1 MLFLNVVFCCAI
13 FLPLMVLSFAAP
25 ELTAGTIFHMPPL
38 TLRQHAL
45 LLLKAAI
52 VLSSWMTAY
61 YALKHLPITIA
72 SPIKATQPIL
82 TLVGALVVFGERLNL
97 YQWIGVAI
105 AIVSFFMLSQSSKR
119 EGVNFAHNRW
129 VWLMVCSIVMGTVS
143 GLYDKWI
150 MTHID
155 RMNTQVWYN
164 YYQLLIMCVVL
175 LAVWYPKRRQTTPF
189 RWSWAIPL
197 ISVFL
202 TAADFFYY
210 FALADGASMI
220 ASCRWCGGRAWWC
233 RSRWARSTS
242 RSAICVPKPSICCSY
257 CSVCCSS
264 FWAADSDY
272 LPDLRLLHSR
282 QSIWQ
287 LSAMVRPPACHGVMW
302 SASICV
308 SSK

>member
-1 MLFLNVVFCCAI
+1 MWILFAFLSAALLGVYDVFKKISLSDNAVIPVLFLNVVFCCII

-119 EGVNFAHNRW
+119 EGINFAHNRG

-220 ASCRWCGGRAWWC
+220 AIVSLVRRSSVAVSFTLGALYFKERNLRAKAIDLLLVLLGMLFIFLG
-233 RSRWARSTS
+233 SR
-242 RSAICVPKPSICCSY
+242 
-257 CSVCCSS
+257 
-264 FWAADSDY
+264 
-272 LPDLRLLHSR
+272 
-282 QSIWQ
+282 
-287 LSAMVRPPACHGVMW
+287 
-302 SASICV
+302 
-308 SSK
+308 

>member
-1 MLFLNVVFCCAI
+1 MWILFAFLSAALLGVYDVFKKISLSDNAVIPVLFLNVVFCCII

-129 VWLMVCSIVMGTVS
+129 VWLMVCSIAMGTVS

-150 MTHID
+150 MTQID

-220 ASCRWCGGRAWWC
+220 AIVSLVRRSSVAVSFTLGALYFKERNLRAKAIDLLLVLLGMLFIFLG
-233 RSRWARSTS
+233 SR
-242 RSAICVPKPSICCSY
+242 
-257 CSVCCSS
+257 
-264 FWAADSDY
+264 
-272 LPDLRLLHSR
+272 
-282 QSIWQ
+282 
-287 LSAMVRPPACHGVMW
+287 
-302 SASICV
+302 
-308 SSK
+308 

>member
-1 MLFLNVVFCCAI
+1 MWILFAFLSAALLGVYDVFKKISLSDNAVIPVLFLNVVCCCAI

-220 ASCRWCGGRAWWC
+220 AIVSLVRRSSVAVSFTLGALYFKERNLRAKAIDLLLVLLGMLFIFLG
-233 RSRWARSTS
+233 SR
-242 RSAICVPKPSICCSY
+242 
-257 CSVCCSS
+257 
-264 FWAADSDY
+264 
-272 LPDLRLLHSR
+272 
-282 QSIWQ
+282 
-287 LSAMVRPPACHGVMW
+287 
-302 SASICV
+302 
-308 SSK
+308 

>member
-1 MLFLNVVFCCAI
+1 MWILFAFLSAALLGVYDVFKKISLSDNAVIPVLFLNVVFCCAI

-220 ASCRWCGGRAWWC
+220 AIVSLVRRSSVAVSFTLGALYFKERNLRAK
-233 RSRWARSTS
+233 
-242 RSAICVPKPSICCSY
+242 AI
-257 CSVCCSS
+257 
-264 FWAADSDY
+264 
-272 LPDLRLLHSR
+272 DLLLVLLGMLLIFLGS
-282 QSIWQ
+282 Q
-287 LSAMVRPPACHGVMW
+287 
-302 SASICV
+302 
-308 SSK
+308 

>member
-1 MLFLNVVFCCAI
+1 MWILFAFLSAALLGVYDVFKKISLSDNAVIPVLFLNVVFCCAI

-25 ELTAGTIFHMPPL
+25 ALTAGTIFHMPPL

-45 LLLKAAI
+45 LLLKATI

-220 ASCRWCGGRAWWC
+220 AIVSLVRRSSVAVSFTLGALYFKERNLRAKAIDLLLVLLGMLFIFLG
-233 RSRWARSTS
+233 SR
-242 RSAICVPKPSICCSY
+242 
-257 CSVCCSS
+257 
-264 FWAADSDY
+264 
-272 LPDLRLLHSR
+272 
-282 QSIWQ
+282 
-287 LSAMVRPPACHGVMW
+287 
-302 SASICV
+302 
-308 SSK
+308 

>member
-1 MLFLNVVFCCAI
+1 MWILFAFLSAALLGVYDVFKKISLSDNAVIPVLFLNVVFCCAI

-52 VLSSWMTAY
+52 VLSSWMTAFR
-61 YALKHLPITIA
+61 
-72 SPIKATQPIL
+72 S
-82 TLVGALVVFGERLNL
+82 VVFGERLNL

-220 ASCRWCGGRAWWC
+220 AIVSLVRRSSVAVSFTLGALYFKERNLRAKAIDLLLVLLGMLFIFLG
-233 RSRWARSTS
+233 SR
-242 RSAICVPKPSICCSY
+242 
-257 CSVCCSS
+257 
-264 FWAADSDY
+264 
-272 LPDLRLLHSR
+272 
-282 QSIWQ
+282 
-287 LSAMVRPPACHGVMW
+287 
-302 SASICV
+302 
-308 SSK
+308 

>member
-1 MLFLNVVFCCAI
+1 MWILFAFLSAALLGVYDVFKKISLSDNAVIPVLFLNVVFCCAI

-119 EGVNFAHNRW
+119 EGINFAHNRW

-210 FALADGASMI
+210 FALADSASMI
-220 ASCRWCGGRAWWC
+220 AIVSLVRRSSVAVSFTLGAFYFKERNLRAKAIDLLLVLLGMLFIFLG
-233 RSRWARSTS
+233 SR
-242 RSAICVPKPSICCSY
+242 
-257 CSVCCSS
+257 
-264 FWAADSDY
+264 
-272 LPDLRLLHSR
+272 
-282 QSIWQ
+282 
-287 LSAMVRPPACHGVMW
+287 
-302 SASICV
+302 
-308 SSK
+308 

>member
-1 MLFLNVVFCCAI
+1 MWILFAFLSAALLGVYDVFKKISLSDNAVIPVLFLNVVFCCAI

-175 LAVWYPKRRQTTPF
+175 LAVWYPKRRLTTPF

-220 ASCRWCGGRAWWC
+220 AIVSLVRRSSVAVSFTLGALYFKERNLRAK
-233 RSRWARSTS
+233 
-242 RSAICVPKPSICCSY
+242 AI
-257 CSVCCSS
+257 
-264 FWAADSDY
+264 
-272 LPDLRLLHSR
+272 DLLLVLLGMLFIFLGS
-282 QSIWQ
+282 Q
-287 LSAMVRPPACHGVMW
+287 
-302 SASICV
+302 
-308 SSK
+308 

>member
-1 MLFLNVVFCCAI
+1 MWILFAFLSAALLSMYDVFKKISLSDNAVIPVLFLNVVFCCAI

-220 ASCRWCGGRAWWC
+220 AIVSLVRRSSVAVSFTLGALYFKERNLRAKAIDLLLVLLGMLFIFLG
-233 RSRWARSTS
+233 SR
-242 RSAICVPKPSICCSY
+242 
-257 CSVCCSS
+257 
-264 FWAADSDY
+264 
-272 LPDLRLLHSR
+272 
-282 QSIWQ
+282 
-287 LSAMVRPPACHGVMW
+287 
-302 SASICV
+302 
-308 SSK
+308 

>member
-1 MLFLNVVFCCAI
+1 MWILFAFLSAALLGVYDVFKKISLSDNAVIPVLFLNVVFCCAI

-105 AIVSFFMLSQSSKR
+105 AIMSFFMLSQSSKR

-220 ASCRWCGGRAWWC
+220 AIVSLVRRSSVVVSFTLGALYFKERNLRAKAIDLLLVLLGMLFIFLG
-233 RSRWARSTS
+233 SR
-242 RSAICVPKPSICCSY
+242 
-257 CSVCCSS
+257 
-264 FWAADSDY
+264 
-272 LPDLRLLHSR
+272 
-282 QSIWQ
+282 
-287 LSAMVRPPACHGVMW
+287 
-302 SASICV
+302 
-308 SSK
+308 

>member
-1 MLFLNVVFCCAI
+1 MWILFAFLSAALLGVYDVFKKISLSNNAVIPVLFLNVVFCCII

-105 AIVSFFMLSQSSKR
+105 AIMSFFMLSQSSKR

-210 FALADGASMI
+210 FALADGTSMI
-220 ASCRWCGGRAWWC
+220 AIVSLVRRSSVAVSFTLGALYFKERNLRAKAIDLLLVLLGMLFIFLG
-233 RSRWARSTS
+233 SR
-242 RSAICVPKPSICCSY
+242 
-257 CSVCCSS
+257 
-264 FWAADSDY
+264 
-272 LPDLRLLHSR
+272 
-282 QSIWQ
+282 
-287 LSAMVRPPACHGVMW
+287 
-302 SASICV
+302 
-308 SSK
+308 

>member
-1 MLFLNVVFCCAI
+1 MWILFAFLSAALLGVYDVFKKISLSDNAVIPVLFLNVVFCCII

-119 EGVNFAHNRW
+119 EGINFAHNRW

-164 YYQLLIMCVVL
+164 YYQLLIMCVIL
-175 LAVWYPKRRQTTPF
+175 LTIWFPKRRQTTPF
-189 RWSWAIPL
+189 HWSWAIPL

-220 ASCRWCGGRAWWC
+220 AIVSLVRRSSVAVSFTLGALYFKERNLRAKAIDLLLVLLGMLFIFLG
-233 RSRWARSTS
+233 SR
-242 RSAICVPKPSICCSY
+242 
-257 CSVCCSS
+257 
-264 FWAADSDY
+264 
-272 LPDLRLLHSR
+272 
-282 QSIWQ
+282 
-287 LSAMVRPPACHGVMW
+287 
-302 SASICV
+302 
-308 SSK
+308 

>member
-1 MLFLNVVFCCAI
+1 MWILFAFLSAALLGVYDVFKKISLSDNAVIPVLFLNVVFCCAI

-119 EGVNFAHNRW
+119 EGINFAHNRW

-220 ASCRWCGGRAWWC
+220 AIVSLVRRSSVVVSFTLGALYFKERNLRAKAIDLLLVLLGMLFIFWG
-233 RSRWARSTS
+233 SR
-242 RSAICVPKPSICCSY
+242 
-257 CSVCCSS
+257 
-264 FWAADSDY
+264 
-272 LPDLRLLHSR
+272 
-282 QSIWQ
+282 
-287 LSAMVRPPACHGVMW
+287 
-302 SASICV
+302 
-308 SSK
+308 

>member
-1 MLFLNVVFCCAI
+1 MWILFAFLSAALLGVYDVFKKISLSDNAVIPVLFLNVVFCCAI

-45 LLLKAAI
+45 LLLKATI

-220 ASCRWCGGRAWWC
+220 AIVSLVRRSSVAVSFTLGALYFKERNLRAK
-233 RSRWARSTS
+233 
-242 RSAICVPKPSICCSY
+242 AI
-257 CSVCCSS
+257 
-264 FWAADSDY
+264 
-272 LPDLRLLHSR
+272 DLLLVLLGMLFIFLGS
-282 QSIWQ
+282 Q
-287 LSAMVRPPACHGVMW
+287 
-302 SASICV
+302 
-308 SSK
+308 

>member
-1 MLFLNVVFCCAI
+1 MWILFAFLSAALLGVYDVFKKISLSDNAVIPVLFLNVVFCCII

-25 ELTAGTIFHMPPL
+25 ELPAGPIFHMPPL

-105 AIVSFFMLSQSSKR
+105 AIVSFFMLSQSSTR
-119 EGVNFAHNRW
+119 EGINFAHNRW

-143 GLYDKWI
+143 GLYDRWI

-164 YYQLLIMCVVL
+164 YCQLLIMCVVL

-220 ASCRWCGGRAWWC
+220 AIVSLVRRSSVAVSFTLGALYFKERNLRAKAIDLLLVLLGMLFIFLG
-233 RSRWARSTS
+233 SR
-242 RSAICVPKPSICCSY
+242 
-257 CSVCCSS
+257 
-264 FWAADSDY
+264 
-272 LPDLRLLHSR
+272 
-282 QSIWQ
+282 
-287 LSAMVRPPACHGVMW
+287 
-302 SASICV
+302 
-308 SSK
+308 

>member
-1 MLFLNVVFCCAI
+1 MWILFAFLSAALLGVYDVFKKISLSDNAVIPVLFLNVVFCCAI

-105 AIVSFFMLSQSSKR
+105 AIMSFFMLSQSSKR

-220 ASCRWCGGRAWWC
+220 AIVSLVRRSSVAVSFTLGALYFKERNLRAK
-233 RSRWARSTS
+233 
-242 RSAICVPKPSICCSY
+242 AI
-257 CSVCCSS
+257 
-264 FWAADSDY
+264 
-272 LPDLRLLHSR
+272 DLLLVLLGMLFIFLGS
-282 QSIWQ
+282 Q
-287 LSAMVRPPACHGVMW
+287 
-302 SASICV
+302 
-308 SSK
+308 

>member
-1 MLFLNVVFCCAI
+1 MWILFAFLSATLLGVYDVFKKISLSDNAVIPVLFLNVVFCCAI

-210 FALADGASMI
+210 FALADGTSMI
-220 ASCRWCGGRAWWC
+220 AIVSLVRRSSVAVSFTLGALYFKERNLRAKAIDLLLVLLGMLFIFLG
-233 RSRWARSTS
+233 SR
-242 RSAICVPKPSICCSY
+242 
-257 CSVCCSS
+257 
-264 FWAADSDY
+264 
-272 LPDLRLLHSR
+272 
-282 QSIWQ
+282 
-287 LSAMVRPPACHGVMW
+287 
-302 SASICV
+302 
-308 SSK
+308 

>member
-1 MLFLNVVFCCAI
+1 MWILFAFLSAALLGVYDVFKKISLSDNAVIPVLFLNVVFCCAI

-129 VWLMVCSIVMGTVS
+129 VWLMVCSIAMGTVS

-150 MTHID
+150 MTQID

-220 ASCRWCGGRAWWC
+220 AIVSLVRRSSVAVSFTLGALYFKERNLRAKAIDLLLVLLGMLFIFLG
-233 RSRWARSTS
+233 SR
-242 RSAICVPKPSICCSY
+242 
-257 CSVCCSS
+257 
-264 FWAADSDY
+264 
-272 LPDLRLLHSR
+272 
-282 QSIWQ
+282 
-287 LSAMVRPPACHGVMW
+287 
-302 SASICV
+302 
-308 SSK
+308 

>member
-1 MLFLNVVFCCAI
+1 MWILFAFLSAALLGVYDVFKKISLSDNAVIPVLFLNVVFCCII

-150 MTHID
+150 MTQID

-175 LAVWYPKRRQTTPF
+175 LAVWYPKRRKTTPF

-220 ASCRWCGGRAWWC
+220 AIVSLVRRSSVAVSFTLGALYFKERNLRAKAIDLLLVLLGMLFIFLG
-233 RSRWARSTS
+233 SR
-242 RSAICVPKPSICCSY
+242 
-257 CSVCCSS
+257 
-264 FWAADSDY
+264 
-272 LPDLRLLHSR
+272 
-282 QSIWQ
+282 
-287 LSAMVRPPACHGVMW
+287 
-302 SASICV
+302 
-308 SSK
+308 